1 MKIGRGDELTQVF
14 EHISSRTPDPD
25 GFETSLRQIQLDG
38 LGVATEVGGKGKK
51 VQWNQVSYFYS
62 R

>member
-51 VQWNQVSYFYS
+51 VQ
-62 R
+62 